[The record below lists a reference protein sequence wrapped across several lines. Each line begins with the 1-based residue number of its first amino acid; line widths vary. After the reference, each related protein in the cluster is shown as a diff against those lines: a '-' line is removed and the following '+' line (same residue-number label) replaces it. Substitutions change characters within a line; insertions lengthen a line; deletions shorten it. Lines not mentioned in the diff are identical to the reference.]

1 MELDSFPS
9 WELGPATRCP
19 HAAPAAV
26 VIIVSAVSLQL
37 LIPFLSMF
45 AMCSAQ
51 NPGVETIHP
60 AVLFGLNC
68 SGCHF
73 WKQQHHILP
82 GSFLRRLAR
91 RVSFPYPANESSW
104 RRNLTNNQHIYVHKT
119 YSHPSLNCMAR
130 LSIWCGVVVKE
141 AVYCAGIPGQEQHYM
156 TNASNIFWR
165 CEGI

>member
-82 GSFLRRLAR
+82 GSFLRRLAW

-141 AVYCAGIPGQEQHYM
+141 AVYCAGIPGQWTTLHDECIKYFLTM
-156 TNASNIFWR
+156 
-165 CEGI
+165 